1 MTTGLQLSG
10 RRIRRAASLVKVY
23 QLNSKGVFDDRPD
36 YLRID
41 NTNLSAAEVA
51 ERVIAR
57 FGLAVIAQEG

>member
-23 QLNSKGVFDDRPD
+23 QLNSKDVFDDRPD